1 MSISSGKRHTF
12 TNEENGRALDL
23 RYKDNSIIA
32 SSDLHGAPNQQW
44 ITVKQDDGQWT
55 LQSASAQKPY
65 YVGFENTPKD
75 GTPLI
80 GISTPQLWDIEILPE
95 SEDHDNLRVR
105 FWLRDTLLVI
115 EDPPKEGTNRDWPL
129 ELLAPQDVMN
139 QVWVLKEC
147 S

>member
-12 TNEENGRALDL
+12 TNEENGLALDL
-23 RYKDNSIIA
+23 FESHDNSIIA
-32 SSDLHGAPNQQW
+32 SPFHGAENQQW

-55 LQSASAQKPY
+55 LQSVSIQKS
-65 YVGFENTPKD
+65 YVGFKNTPKD
-75 GTPLI
+75 GTPLF
-80 GISTPQLWDIEILPE
+80 GINTPQLWDIEILAE
-95 SEDHDNLRVR
+95 SEDHDDLRVR

-115 EDPPKEGTNRDWPL
+115 EDPNKEGHHRAWPL
-129 ELLAPQDVMN
+129 ELLAPQDRKD